1 MRPIFL
7 FDIWFGWAMFAQLTT
22 MHLLAPS
29 KTAERLSESQRAA
42 LISLLGDEDLAVHQT
57 VRGKLLSY
65 GPEVIE
71 WLRPST
77 LSNDPLLRRRAREII
92 AIFGRQAADEQF
104 VQFCASR
111 GEELPLEEGAWRLAR
126 TRYPEINISAYE
138 ALLDSFA
145 AVLRA
150 RIDFT
155 AEVDQIVGTIN
166 HYLYQ
171 ELGFAPNEANYY
183 EPENSFLNRVIDR
196 RTGNP
201 ISLCT
206 IYLLVARRLRLPVT
220 GIGLP
225 GHFVCR
231 YQTSTTEVFIDAF
244 NRGKLLSKADCVK
257 YLLHTH
263 HGLEDGYLAPVT
275 PRRML
280 LRMCANLHQIYLHNA
295 QTDAASRFQRYL
307 VALAK

>member
-1 MRPIFL
+1 MKSFT
-7 FDIWFGWAMFAQLTT
+7 AA
-22 MHLLAPS
+22 

-42 LISLLGDEDLAVHQT
+42 LISLLADEDASVHQT
-57 VRGKLLSY
+57 VRAKLLSF
-65 GPEVIE
+65 GEQVVD
-71 WLRPST
+71 WLRPCT
-77 LSNDPLLRRRAREII
+77 LSDEPLLRRRAQDII
-92 AIFGRQAADEQF
+92 NFFGRKNADARF
-104 VQFCASR
+104 MSFCASR
-111 GEELPLEEGAWRLAR
+111 GEDLPLEEGAWLLAQ
-126 TRYPEINISAYE
+126 TQYPDINVTAYE
-138 ALLDSFA
+138 ALLDAFA

-155 AEVDQIVGTIN
+155 ADFENIIGSIN
-166 HYLYQ
+166 NYLFT
-171 ELGFAPNEANYY
+171 ELEFTPNEANYY
-183 EPENSFLNRVIDR
+183 DPENSFLNRVIDQ

-206 IYLLVARRLRLPVT
+206 IYLLLARRLKLPIT

-231 YQTSTTEVFIDAF
+231 YQNSTAEIYIDAF
-244 NRGKLLSKADCVK
+244 NRGKLLTKADCIK

-263 HGLEDGYLAPVT
+263 HGLEEGYLAPVT

-280 LRMCANLHQIYLHNA
+280 LRMCANLHQIYLHNEQA
-295 QTDAASRFQRYL
+295 EETAHFQRYL